1 MELYEIKNGLEKA
14 RSLLAELFISIDI
27 EGLKR
32 EIEGL
37 TVQTMDEHF
46 WDDQEHAKKIYD
58 QLNEMKKSTDVY
70 DHLISSLNDLEETY
84 EYVKETE
91 DDEFKVE
98 FDKEII
104 KQRVKRLQDEFLEYA
119 KDENIKKI

>member
-1 MELYEIKNGLEKA
+1 
-14 RSLLAELFISIDI
+14 
-27 EGLKR
+27 
-32 EIEGL
+32 
-37 TVQTMDEHF
+37 MDEHF

-91 DDEFKVE
+91 DDEFKEALDLVMQKFE
-98 FDKEII
+98 AELKIFEKTLLFSGEYDHHNAIL
-104 KQRVKRLQDEFLEYA
+104 RFTLELGGTESQELGINADAYVS
-119 KDENIKKI
+119 KIW